1 MRDGRSQAGSLS
13 YTYGRDLLL
22 SLNQLTARPSPAV
35 AERVRSLGL
44 WAVCRLR
51 TCGLRQTRYRGRR
64 AGRRRRLLPW
74 LRSAGNGASVIVGAQ
89 RPPQHRDVRAVRPPS
104 SLVRMISVST
114 PIVIWALA

>member
-51 TCGLRQTRYRGRR
+51 TCGKLVTVGDGPGVVDDCCHGCVQPETAPPSSSALNVRR
-64 AGRRRRLLPW
+64 NTVTSAMSVRRRRW
-74 LRSAGNGASVIVGAQ
+74 C
-89 RPPQHRDVRAVRPPS
+89 
-104 SLVRMISVST
+104 VST